1 MAIAGCIV
9 TSCLLTK
16 RNSIATVSITRT
28 NLVCGQMGILTRLCR
43 VTCNYVA
50 LSVCGVEIW
59 MISWL
64 VPSSSKIA
72 RLTVEVYP
80 RLLLELHQIWRTCPL
95 INEVVYKYTSNM
107 KQNLL
112 IFGMLLEIYLTIICL
127 ADGSGVVVPTICQ
140 LRSRTQVYS
149 IIMFG
154 IKGINGLQRE
164 GWNARRIALS
174 PCWMWQTAVRTGNK
188 QLALFTAERRG
199 ALLLRVEFSK
209 TCFKHTPV

>member
-1 MAIAGCIV
+1 
-9 TSCLLTK
+9 
-16 RNSIATVSITRT
+16 
-28 NLVCGQMGILTRLCR
+28 
-43 VTCNYVA
+43 
-50 LSVCGVEIW
+50 
-59 MISWL
+59 
-64 VPSSSKIA
+64 
-72 RLTVEVYP
+72 
-80 RLLLELHQIWRTCPL
+80 
-95 INEVVYKYTSNM
+95 M